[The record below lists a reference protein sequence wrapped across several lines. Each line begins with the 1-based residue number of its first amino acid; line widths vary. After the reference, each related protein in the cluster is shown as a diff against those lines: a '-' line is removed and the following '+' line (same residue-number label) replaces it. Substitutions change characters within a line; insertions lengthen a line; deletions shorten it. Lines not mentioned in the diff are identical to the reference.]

1 MEKMTKARLSR
12 YLDIKAETQQLE
24 LEIEYLYQ
32 TCIAS
37 PLGSLADLAHIKKS
51 GSASDPTGL
60 YAERAVR
67 LHTKLLMK
75 KYELLT
81 VLEEIEDAIDK
92 LEPIQRRVIREY
104 YINGLK
110 WEQVCDKIGYA
121 WAQTHR
127 LHREALRM
135 LAG

>member
-1 MEKMTKARLSR
+1 MTKDKLSR
-12 YLDIKAETQQLE
+12 YLDLKAESLQLTQ
-24 LEIEYLYQ
+24 EIKDLYD

-37 PLGSLADLAHIKKS
+37 PAGVLTDMPGAGKGGLAA
-51 GSASDPTGL
+51 DPT
-60 YAERAVR
+60 YMFAERAAR

-75 KYELLT
+75 KYELMEA
-81 VLEEIEDAIDK
+81 LEEIEDAIDR
-92 LEPIQRRVIREY
+92 LEPAQRRLMREY

-127 LHREALRM
+127 IHKEALRK